1 MKHKTNGAGISQKV
15 LVISDQSGFSRD
27 LIARWQMQPQL
38 PEFTALSSELWHGA
52 TSSPFDV
59 AVAGDIRPER
69 VPEVLKQFNHGT
81 APAVYVAA
89 MGEQTHGLRRD
100 YPRVVVIPHHDA
112 WLDTLVLLT
121 EEILKRA
128 EISVHIERIE
138 HHARASQS
146 QAILG
151 KYMVEMRHG
160 FNNALTSVLGNA
172 ELLLLE
178 SATLNPGM
186 REQLETL
193 HSMTLRLH
201 EMMQRFTS
209 LELEMQCT
217 ERSVRSGDKKADSVS
232 YAVRA

>member
-1 MKHKTNGAGISQKV
+1 MRHTTNGVGLSQKV

-27 LIARWQMQPQL
+27 LFARWQMQPHL
-38 PEFTALSSELWHGA
+38 PEFTALSSDLWHGA

-69 VPEVLKQFNHGT
+69 IPDVLKQLNRGI
-81 APAVYVAA
+81 APSVYLAA
-89 MGEQTHGLRRD
+89 MGEQIHGLRRD

-112 WLDTLVLLT
+112 WLDTLVLVT

-128 EISVHIERIE
+128 EISARIE
-138 HHARASQS
+138 HIEHNARTSQS
-146 QAILG
+146 QATLG

-193 HSMTLRLH
+193 HSMTLRMH

-209 LELEMQCT
+209 LELEMQCA
-217 ERSVRSGDKKADSVS
+217 EKSARSREKTADSIS